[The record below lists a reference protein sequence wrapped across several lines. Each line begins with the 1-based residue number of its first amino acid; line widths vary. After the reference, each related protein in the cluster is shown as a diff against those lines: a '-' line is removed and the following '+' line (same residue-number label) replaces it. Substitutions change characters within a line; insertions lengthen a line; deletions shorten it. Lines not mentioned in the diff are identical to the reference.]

1 MFATILRTEL
11 DRDRNAITKQM
22 TDAFI
27 AAHAGGVFKGWRC
40 SVDYALG
47 HPLNPK
53 TLIGQ
58 PVSKHFEEHGLHH
71 GTIISHSKWWKV
83 RYDDKEEEDMNY
95 QDLTKLAR
103 PPNFN
108 LLAYKTP
115 PDAVDEF
122 LKKSNG
128 STSLEL
134 PGIGGSVSAFK
145 LEDEDWVFISVF
157 LVPDSKVPIQGAHI
171 LKSEFEG
178 SSRDL
183 TLQELKVAY
192 PAVRTSPMDDVNK
205 WVALSKELDP
215 EVQQYSSSSSASGSA
230 S

>member
-1 MFATILRTEL
+1 
-11 DRDRNAITKQM
+11 
-22 TDAFI
+22 
-27 AAHAGGVFKGWRC
+27 
-40 SVDYALG
+40 
-47 HPLNPK
+47 
-53 TLIGQ
+53 
-58 PVSKHFEEHGLHH
+58 
-71 GTIISHSKWWKV
+71 
-83 RYDDKEEEDMNY
+83 MNY

-134 PGIGGSVSAFK
+134 PGIGGSVSTFK

-157 LVPDSKVPIQGAHI
+157 LVPDSKVPIQGAYI

-183 TLQELKVAY
+183 RRSSR
-192 PAVRTSPMDDVNK
+192 PACFFCSLLISLAEFIFTRK
-205 WVALSKELDP
+205 
-215 EVQQYSSSSSASGSA
+215 GR
-230 S
+230 